1 MIVLFTDFGACDPYV
16 GQVHAVLAREA
27 PDVPVID
34 LLHAVPNYDIRAAA
48 YLLPAYVDEFPPG
61 AVFLGVVDPGV
72 GGSRRPVMINAS
84 DRWFVGPDNG
94 IFEILARRAAEVNC
108 YEIRWRPRQLSA
120 SFHGRDLFAPVA
132 AMLAAKNT
140 PEHSRCS
147 LTPPSGPPWPDDLPQ
162 IVYVDHYG
170 NAVTGV
176 RTSKLEGKRRLEIK
190 GRSLEYARTFNEAAP
205 GRAFWHGNANG
216 LVEISVNRGNA
227 ADVLGLKVGD
237 EIAIK
242 E

>member
-1 MIVLFTDFGACDPYV
+1 MIVLFTDFGSCDPYV

-27 PDVPVID
+27 PDVTVID

-48 YLLPAYVDEFPPG
+48 YLLPAYVDGFPSG
-61 AVFLGVVDPGV
+61 SVFLGVVDPGV
-72 GGSRRPVMINAS
+72 GGSRRPVMVNAS

-132 AMLAAKNT
+132 AMLAVKNT
-140 PEHSRCS
+140 PAHSRCS
-147 LTPPSGPPWPDDLPQ
+147 LTPPSGPRWPDDLPQ

-170 NAVTGV
+170 NAVTGI
-176 RTSKLEGKRRLEIK
+176 RTSQLEGKRRLEIK
-190 GRSLEYARTFNEAAP
+190 GRSLEYARTFNAAPP
-205 GRAFWHGNANG
+205 GRAFWYGNANG

-227 ADVLGLKVGD
+227 ADVLGLEVGD